1 MHPRLRLLTWTLTPL
16 SPTHYACPRRGL
28 DLPVFIRAVANLIKC
43 VICSP
48 RTFFRLACA
57 AWRCCCPSSLAARR
71 YNRQCSLAFSASWIG
86 ASGGESRGTAKVSPL
101 PCMSMESF
109 AQAAQQELA
118 AVNGRGA
125 AGTPATRSAA
135 VTGKEG
141 DGGGSASIGSD
152 GEPMGATAAVESVVE
167 RVLQQEEDVLRMRH
181 SPSPQQSPLAAAAG
195 SGLRRPR
202 PPPLAVH
209 SAAAGMASETDA
221 DMEEVVREVRASER
235 KYSYASLN
243 EHQLTLSLRRSMK
256 RRDWAC
262 AASILLG
269 WVLNWFVFLG
279 LLFLFS
285 TYGCAFYAR
294 YAATD
299 TADSQQLL
307 LSWLWSVGMRFLIN
321 EPFLI
326 CASKGLPML
335 FTSAFCANFCSE
347 SIVACLAL
355 IVEGVLT
362 FLKSLKP

>member
-1 MHPRLRLLTWTLTPL
+1 
-16 SPTHYACPRRGL
+16 
-28 DLPVFIRAVANLIKC
+28 
-43 VICSP
+43 
-48 RTFFRLACA
+48 
-57 AWRCCCPSSLAARR
+57 
-71 YNRQCSLAFSASWIG
+71 
-86 ASGGESRGTAKVSPL
+86 
-101 PCMSMESF
+101 MESF

-202 PPPLAVH
+202 PPPL
-209 SAAAGMASETDA
+209 A